1 MNGITLIACL
11 LFAGAIALE
20 TVVSMTFLSRL
31 KSRYPQLWMHAE
43 QPAFWQDR
51 TLLSARSTMLYL
63 FNRNYVESL
72 DESGI
77 RYCNRYR
84 SIMLTAYGVTVIA
97 GISALVT
104 LALLGW

>member
-1 MNGITLIACL
+1 MNEITLIACI
-11 LFAGAIALE
+11 LFGGAIALE
-20 TVVSMTFLSRL
+20 TVVSMTFLGRL
-31 KSRYPQLWMHAE
+31 RSRYPQLWMHAA
-43 QPAFWQDR
+43 QPPLWQDR

-63 FNRNYVESL
+63 FNRDYVESL

-84 SIMLTAYGVTVIA
+84 ALMLAAYGVTVTA
-97 GISALVT
+97 GIAALVA